1 MSSTRLSR
9 RTLLRGLGV
18 SPAFVPLLMEDYAQ
32 AARAEPKRMMILQWT
47 NGVVPDRFFPKGT
60 ETSFTLPECT
70 APMAPHQGDAIFMS
84 LDLTVAREDPLGH
97 GSIAGHQSLPHLLT
111 GALSGPTDTGGEGKN
126 DRLKGNAISVDQHV
140 AKALQ
145 ARSPTPFKS
154 LELGVQT
161 TGSFFGSDP
170 TEAFI
175 SFNGPTTNK
184 TWPDGNK
191 PDESPYSVFK
201 RLFQGQAMP
210 GSTMDTLLAQRKS
223 VLDVVGRNLTRLEGK
238 LGPEDKERLGEH
250 LQSIRKMEEELN
262 ALGTPIDTG
271 SCQATA
277 PAPGVDPKDK
287 GKLRELTS
295 LQMDL
300 AVTALKCDLTRVVT
314 FMLPNASG
322 SNVSLAFLGDAF
334 KEKSSDS
341 DLAFGTGSV
350 SHHEIAHEGGTR
362 KVAADKWFVEVFAD
376 LVKRFKDTKS
386 ASGARLFDASL
397 LLFANHMGEGPQ
409 HSLVRVPF
417 ILAGSAGVYKT
428 GRWLDLKGT
437 PHNGLLGSMARAM
450 DVPTDS
456 FGTPKYDTTAMID
469 QRLRG

>member
-1 MSSTRLSR
+1 
-9 RTLLRGLGV
+9 
-18 SPAFVPLLMEDYAQ
+18 
-32 AARAEPKRMMILQWT
+32 
-47 NGVVPDRFFPKGT
+47 
-60 ETSFTLPECT
+60 
-70 APMAPHQGDAIFMS
+70 MS

-97 GSIAGHQSLPHLLT
+97 GDIAGHQSLPHLLT
-111 GALSGPTDTGGEGKN
+111 GALSARTDTGGEN
-126 DRLKGNAISVDQHV
+126 QQDRIKGNAISVDQYV

-145 ARSPTPFKS
+145 ARSPTAFKS

-201 RLFQGQAMP
+201 RLFQGQSLPVAAVDKLR
-210 GSTMDTLLAQRKS
+210 TQRKS
-223 VLDVVGRNLTRLEGK
+223 VLDVVGRNLTRLGGK
-238 LGPEDKERLGEH
+238 LGPEDKLKLEEH

-262 ALGTPIDTG
+262 AVGPPVDTG
-271 SCQATA
+271 SCQAKA
-277 PAPGVDPKDK
+277 PADGTDPKDK
-287 GKLRELTS
+287 AKLRELTS

-300 AVTALKCDLTRVVT
+300 AITALKCDLTRVVT

-334 KEKSSDS
+334 KEQSSAG

-350 SHHEIAHEGGTR
+350 SHHEIAHEGGSR
-362 KVAADKWFVEVFAD
+362 KAVADKWFVEVFAD
-376 LVKRFKDTKS
+376 LIRRFKDTKS
-386 ASGARLFDASL
+386 ASGARLFDSSL
-397 LLFANHMGEGPQ
+397 LLFANHMGEGPR

-417 ILAGSAGVYKT
+417 ILAGSLGVYKT

-437 PHNGLLGSMARAM
+437 AHNGLLGSMARAM

-456 FGTPKYDTTAMID
+456 FGTAKYDTTSMVH